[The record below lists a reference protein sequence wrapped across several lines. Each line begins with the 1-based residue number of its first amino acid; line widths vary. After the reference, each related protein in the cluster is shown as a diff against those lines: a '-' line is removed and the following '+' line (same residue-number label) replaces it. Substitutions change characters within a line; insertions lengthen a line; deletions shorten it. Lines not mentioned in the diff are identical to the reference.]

1 MSSRDSPDGISEGK
15 PGVLQGNRIKMM
27 HCSEVEKVAVWR
39 ETPAAGSTPNIERP
53 TPNFQSKRRF
63 AFNVQHFVIRHSIL
77 GRWALGV
84 GCWALKCLPV
94 LMRLPWGVLDTR
106 GDALVKAAALM
117 KAKVIVMPKLSIL
130 DPQGVA
136 VREAMRH
143 HGMPG
148 VKSVRVGKMIDV
160 EVDGADE
167 AAMHEICR
175 ELLSNPVVEDYQ
187 LVLEK

>member
-1 MSSRDSPDGISEGK
+1 
-15 PGVLQGNRIKMM
+15 
-27 HCSEVEKVAVWR
+27 
-39 ETPAAGSTPNIERP
+39 
-53 TPNFQSKRRF
+53 
-63 AFNVQHFVIRHSIL
+63 
-77 GRWALGV
+77 
-84 GCWALKCLPV
+84 
-94 LMRLPWGVLDTR
+94 
-106 GDALVKAAALM
+106 M

-148 VKSVRVGKMIDV
+148 VKSVRVGKMLEV

-167 AAMHEICR
+167 ARMHEICR

-187 LVLEK
+187 LMLEE